1 MSHEERIAFL
11 ASLPAETLSPKELSV
26 VLGGDPYSYNLQ
38 AKAGALTLPHVWRG
52 RNLRIFRAPVL
63 KLLQGGMEP

>member
-1 MSHEERIAFL
+1 MNPDERIAFL
-11 ASLPAETLSPKELSV
+11 MSLPEETLSPRELSR

-38 AKAGALTLPHVWRG
+38 AKAGTLTLPYVWRG

-63 KLLQGGMEP
+63 KLLQGGLEP